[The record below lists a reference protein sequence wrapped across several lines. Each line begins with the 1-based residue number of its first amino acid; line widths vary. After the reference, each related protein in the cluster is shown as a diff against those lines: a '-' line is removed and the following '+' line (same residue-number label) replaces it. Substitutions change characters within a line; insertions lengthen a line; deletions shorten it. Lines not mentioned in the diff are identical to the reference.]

1 MYYCVWDKLR
11 VYSLAFFA
19 HKVADDGYGISYI
32 ILGENHINFHISSK
46 HSSPETVSSLIFHFF
61 ASLMLILNEKAY
73 WNLLA
78 FLSSFVFLGL
88 ASFRYQ
94 HQTGHAGHP
103 GSLWAQQQSCQV
115 MAVFAGGRLSNI
127 YSKKKGCTESLVGL
141 EIIFMLI
148 DVTKIRM
155 IERKHY
161 R

>member
-46 HSSPETVSSLIFHFF
+46 HSSPETVSSLIFLFF
-61 ASLMLILNEKAY
+61 PSLMAILNEKAY
-73 WNLLA
+73 LESSCISFFFCFFRTHIVLGPTSDRPCWTSWVS
-78 FLSSFVFLGL
+78 LSSTTKLPSDGCL
-88 ASFRYQ
+88 CWWKA
-94 HQTGHAGHP
+94 
-103 GSLWAQQQSCQV
+103 
-115 MAVFAGGRLSNI
+115 MSNI
-127 YSKKKGCTESLVGL
+127 YSKKGCTESLVGL
-141 EIIFMLI
+141 EVIFMLI

>member
-61 ASLMLILNEKAY
+61 FFFNGHFKWKSLLESSCISFFFCFFRTHIVLGPTSDRPC
-73 WNLLA
+73 WTSWVS
-78 FLSSFVFLGL
+78 LSSTTKLPSDGCL
-88 ASFRYQ
+88 CWWKA
-94 HQTGHAGHP
+94 
-103 GSLWAQQQSCQV
+103 
-115 MAVFAGGRLSNI
+115 MSNI
-127 YSKKKGCTESLVGL
+127 YSKKGCTESLVGL
-141 EIIFMLI
+141 EVIFMLI
-148 DVTKIRM
+148 DVTKVRM

>member
-61 ASLMLILNEKAY
+61 SSLMAILNEKAY
-73 WNLLA
+73 WNLLH
-78 FLSSFVFLGL
+78 FFLLLFFFRTRIVLGPTSDRPCWTSWVSLSSTTKLPSDGCL
-88 ASFRYQ
+88 CWWKA
-94 HQTGHAGHP
+94 
-103 GSLWAQQQSCQV
+103 
-115 MAVFAGGRLSNI
+115 MSNI
-127 YSKKKGCTESLVGL
+127 YSKKGCTESLVGL
-141 EIIFMLI
+141 EVIFMLI

-161 R
+161 H

>member
-61 ASLMLILNEKAY
+61 SSLMAILNEKAY

-78 FLSSFVFLGL
+78 FLSSFVFFRTHIVLGPT
-88 ASFRYQ
+88 SDRPCW
-94 HQTGHAGHP
+94 TSWV
-103 GSLWAQQQSCQV
+103 SLSSTTKLPSDGCLCWWKA
-115 MAVFAGGRLSNI
+115 MSNI
-127 YSKKKGCTESLVGL
+127 YIFKKKVVQSHLLV
-141 EIIFMLI
+141 
-148 DVTKIRM
+148 
-155 IERKHY
+155 
-161 R
+161 

>member
-61 ASLMLILNEKAY
+61 SSLMAILNEKAY
-73 WNLLA
+73 WNLLHF
-78 FLSSFVFLGL
+78 FLLLCFLGL
-88 ASFRYQ
+88 ASFWDQ

-103 GSLWAQQQSCQV
+103 GSL
-115 MAVFAGGRLSNI
+115 
-127 YSKKKGCTESLVGL
+127 
-141 EIIFMLI
+141 
-148 DVTKIRM
+148 
-155 IERKHY
+155 
-161 R
+161 